1 MQDAHPSKEPTM
13 IRLSTEEATLNLR
26 RNQIVRLSRARDARL
41 RVVDGLAWIT
51 IDGQARDI
59 VLERG
64 DSLVVDSNEDVLV
77 FALQGP
83 AAVEVAAPV

>member
-1 MQDAHPSKEPTM
+1 M

-64 DSLVVDSNEDVLV
+64 GSLVVDSNEDVLV

-83 AAVEVAAPV
+83 AAVEVAAPA